1 MGPVLFNIFLS
12 DFFLIVEDVDIANY
26 ADDNAIYKKQE
37 NIVDLITPLQD
48 EVAKLLK
55 WFSDNQMKGNTN

>member
-48 EVAKLLK
+48 EAAKLLK